1 MAPLPKPQ
9 RFLATIYRIWML
21 RYADVPEEVGR
32 ALKMEYARRGSD
44 ARKVK
49 GERGKYIPVVAIV
62 NGRSTRT
69 TLVPAGAGRY
79 RLQFNVTLRKA
90 ARADVGEVVGV
101 ALKLDHEPRELPVPP
116 DLQAALRKRR
126 ILQREFDRL
135 PRASAAS
142 SCFIST
148 RRRGLRRGAKG
159 SQDSWRF
166 CSNACCCGS
175 PSVASDRSRPP
186 DPSVASLRRPALG
199 FLRAIHH
206 DSGYLAL
213 PCPPRH
219 ERTNSP
225 PAKN

>member
-21 RYADVPEEVGR
+21 RYVDLPEEVGR
-32 ALKMEYARRGSD
+32 ALKMEYARRGSE

-101 ALKLDHEPRELPVPP
+101 ALKLDREPRDLPVPP
-116 DLQAALRKRR
+116 DLQGELRKRR

-135 PRASAAS
+135 PPGQRRQFLLYFNAAKGPE
-142 SCFIST
+142 T
-148 RRRGLRRGAKG
+148 RRKRLARFMEILLERVLLRQPKRGKR
-159 SQDSWRF
+159 QE
-166 CSNACCCGS
+166 S
-175 PSVASDRSRPP
+175 PA
-186 DPSVASLRRPALG
+186 
-199 FLRAIHH
+199 
-206 DSGYLAL
+206 
-213 PCPPRH
+213 
-219 ERTNSP
+219 
-225 PAKN
+225 